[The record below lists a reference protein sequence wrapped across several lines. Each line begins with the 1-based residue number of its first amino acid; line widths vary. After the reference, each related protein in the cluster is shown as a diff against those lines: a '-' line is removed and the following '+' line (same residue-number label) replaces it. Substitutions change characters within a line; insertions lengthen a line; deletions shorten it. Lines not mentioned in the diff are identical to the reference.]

1 MKKIFISA
9 GLAAV
14 SAAGF
19 ETVFAAGPDVLS
31 PKDWNVSGTLRG
43 FYDDNYAAGGNQK
56 GSAGFEVSPTIS
68 LNVPLQQTEIG
79 LRYTYGL
86 YYYQQREDL
95 GVDAFDQSHQLELWL
110 DHAFNE
116 RWRANVSDSFAVG
129 QEPELLQPN
138 QGVGQAVPYRIQGDN
153 IANHAN
159 LTLNTEWTRQF
170 STRLHYGNNFYDYN
184 NSGTSVIGPLGFQS
198 LSGSGA
204 SYAGLLNRIEQN
216 VSLDF
221 QWTIEPETMAFI
233 GYNFSLVNFT
243 GDEPIAVFNY
253 LDASFTPQSLV
264 YKSDSR
270 DSMSHTAYVGVNH
283 QFTANVSGM
292 MRGGVTY
299 TDNYNDPLQETT
311 SVSPYADM
319 SVSYTYMPGSYLQVG
334 LTHEINAT
342 DVVQL
347 GNDGSLTQNQE
358 STVIYAD
365 VNHRFTPK
373 LLGTVIGRFSSSTF
387 DGGAHNNSSD
397 EAYSLGINL
406 NYQINRHF
414 STDLGYNYD
423 DLVSGIA
430 GRSYDRNR
438 VYIGLTANY

>member
-1 MKKIFISA
+1 MKKIFVMKKIFISA

-19 ETVFAAGPDVLS
+19 ETVFAAAPDALS

-43 FYDDNYAAGGNQK
+43 FYDDNYSMGGNQK
-56 GSAGFEVSPTIS
+56 GSFGLEVSPTIS

-95 GVDAFDQSHQLELWL
+95 NVDPIDQTHQMELWL

-116 RWRANVSDSFAVG
+116 RWRANVTDSFAIG

-153 IANHAN
+153 MANHAN
-159 LTLNTEWTRQF
+159 FTLNTEWTRLL
-170 STRLHYGNNFYDYN
+170 STALHYGNNFYDYQ
-184 NSGTSVIGPLGFQS
+184 NSGGNAIVP
-198 LSGSGA
+198 
-204 SYAGLLNRIEQN
+204 SYAGILNRVEQN

-221 QWTIEPETMAFI
+221 QWTIQPETMAFI
-233 GYNFSLVNFT
+233 GYNFSLVNYT
-243 GDEPIAVFNY
+243 GGEQIAVNPLSPLPY
-253 LDASFTPQSLV
+253 M
-264 YKSDSR
+264 SDSR
-270 DSMSHTAYVGVNH
+270 DLMSHTAYVGVNH
-283 QFTANVSGM
+283 QFTANLSAMVK
-292 MRGGVTY
+292 GGVTY
-299 TDNYNDPLQETT
+299 TDSYNDPQNST
-311 SVSPYADM
+311 SLSPYADL
-319 SVSYTYMPGSYLQVG
+319 SVSYTYIPGSYVQVG
-334 LTHEINAT
+334 LTHQINAT
-342 DVVQL
+342 DVVSPGL
-347 GNDGSLTQNQE
+347 NGSLTQNQE
-358 STVIYAD
+358 STVVYAD
-365 VNHRFTPK
+365 INHRFTPK

-387 DGGAHNNSSD
+387 NGGAYNNSSD
-397 EAYSLGINL
+397 EAYGLGINL

-414 STDLGYNYD
+414 SVDLGYNYD

-438 VYIGLTANY
+438 VYIGLIAKY

>member
-56 GSAGFEVSPTIS
+56 GSFGLEVSPTIS

-86 YYYQQREDL
+86 YYYQQRQDL
-95 GVDAFDQSHQLELWL
+95 GVDAFDQTHQMELWL

-116 RWRANVSDSFAVG
+116 RWRANASDSFAIG
-129 QEPELLQPN
+129 QEPELLNP
-138 QGVGQAVPYRIQGDN
+138 GISATPYRIEGDN

-170 STRLHYGNNFYDYN
+170 STKLHYGNNFYDYQ
-184 NSGTSVIGPLGFQS
+184 NSGGNAIVP
-198 LSGSGA
+198 

-221 QWTIEPETMAFI
+221 QWTIEPETIAFI
-233 GYNFSLVNFT
+233 GYNFSLVNYT
-243 GDEPIAVFNY
+243 GDEPIAVYN
-253 LDASFTPQSLV
+253 QRSLV
-264 YKSDSR
+264 YMSDSR
-270 DSMSHTAYVGVNH
+270 DSMEHTAYVGVNH

-299 TDNYNDPLQETT
+299 TDSYNDPLQETT

-347 GNDGSLTQNQE
+347 GDNGSLTQNQE

-387 DGGAHNNSSD
+387 NGGAYNNSSD